1 MVMCSVEVGKE
12 MFEGRVNIRVKC
24 SMYVIGAVIS
34 MDVLYGIMYA
44 ACSFLRPAWVTSRN
58 TLKKYCTEVPAT
70 PKRRKRVLGLIGKI
84 SGGVV
89 VAVPTAGGI
98 YYALS
103 DDITK
108 RQTRVTVE
116 GIGRFFRTLWIG
128 MTISLDYQWA
138 MYGLN
143 TDSDEYEKAMSK
155 AHQRSAERI
164 LEGCLKNGG
173 LYIKLGQ
180 GLVSMNH
187 VLPKEYVDTLRAL
200 QNKCLNRGWNEIG
213 HLFQEDFGQ
222 SHKDMFAEFDDE
234 PIAAASLAQVFRART
249 HGGDEVAVKVQYI
262 DLQDRFKGDVATI
275 EIILDIIQIMHH
287 KFALKWVMKDLK
299 GTLEQELDFINEG
312 HNSERCAKDLAKF
325 SYVHVP
331 KVHWDLCSKRVL
343 TAEFIHGHCVS
354 DIGNIKEDGVTLE
367 DVDKKLINAFA
378 EQIFHTGFV
387 HADPHPGNDYLLF
400 AEMLMQRPVET
411 QSFQLFKNVLT
422 SDDLEYMQKMAARR
436 FDQINRI
443 LQEIPQEM
451 LLIIRNVNTVR
462 AITRDHGDVVDRYTL
477 MARSA
482 TRGAFVSPDATLS
495 QRVQGLLEQFYFD
508 YNLKKEALK
517 VWVIKKVLYI
527 LYLLGRAPSMSKISE
542 AMSEQTY

>member
-354 DIGNIKEDGVTLE
+354 DIGNIKEDGLTLE